1 MASSGTILHAK
12 YLTVEGYHV
21 AIVQVSRI
29 TQRKG
34 LEEDLPQPLAGA
46 EFGWAIDQRRLFI
59 GNGALEEGAPVV
71 GNTEILTEFSDI
83 LAVTSAYTYQG
94 DAAGYTVQT
103 GSTSGTPVTQSLQSR
118 LDSYA
123 VVTDFGARGDGVT
136 DDTDAINRAL
146 NQLYC
151 IQSNPQIRR
160 SLFFPAGRYIVTDTI
175 LVPPY
180 ACLYGE
186 GADSSIIDFVIQP
199 WAANTAYAEGVL
211 VSNAGNFYRS
221 IATVPATG
229 IVITNPSYWAVQ
241 SLPAYVARTTDSL
254 QQTGANIGVGG
265 ATKPQNVEITGMAWQ
280 SAEYGAA
287 GGHDIWLLEQV
298 NQISFSDCN
307 FTGPLVLA
315 DLTNDSEDMAAVRM
329 TSTASRP
336 VAQATFDRCRFQG
349 VTYAINTDEYT
360 QGVTISNGW
369 LDTLYQGIVLGSVSP
384 VNGGPTGFRIMHNSF
399 DSVYAQGV
407 VIDSCNL
414 NATGYN
420 TFYDVGNR
428 FNGVT
433 QPFFSIISINAD
445 TNISV
450 GDMFQRNDAQ
460 AVGYPRIELYNA
472 TTTSIPLAIAST
484 NGRQIQL
491 GTYIR
496 ESGQQSAITDA
507 ASNQTLFTVDTA
519 TVVAEGGFKAFR
531 MEYTIYRTTAATKAI
546 RTGIM
551 TVVAGDAG
559 DSAGEG
565 LVYTDDF
572 TENEQT
578 DVTLT
583 ASQTGGSD
591 IVTVSYS
598 AAATG
603 FNGTIYYSLSHLA

>member
-1 MASSGTILHAK
+1 M
-12 YLTVEGYHV
+12 

-46 EFGWAIDQRRLFI
+46 EFGWAVDQRRLFI
-59 GNGALEEGAPVV
+59 GNGALAEGAPVV

-83 LAVTSAYTYQG
+83 LAFTTAYTYKG

-103 GSTSGTPVTQSLQSR
+103 GPTSGTPVTQSIQSR

-146 NQLYC
+146 SQLYC
-151 IQSNPQIRR
+151 VQSNPQVRR
-160 SLFFPAGRYIVTDTI
+160 SLFFPAGVYIVTDTI

-186 GADSSIIDFVIQP
+186 GADSSIISFVVQP

-211 VSNAGNFYRS
+211 VSSAGNFYRS
-221 IATVPATG
+221 IAPVPATG
-229 IVITNPSYWAVQ
+229 IVVTNPAYWSVQ
-241 SLPAYVARTTDSL
+241 SLPAYVARTADSL

-298 NQISFSDCN
+298 NQISFSDCT
-307 FTGPLVLA
+307 FSGPLVLA
-315 DLTNDSEDMAAVRM
+315 DLTNDAEDMAAVRI
-329 TSTASRP
+329 TGTASRP
-336 VAQATFDRCRFQG
+336 VAQAAFDRCRFQG
-349 VTYAINTDEYT
+349 LTYAVNTDEYT

-369 LDTLYQGIVLGSVSP
+369 LDTLYQGIVLGSPSP

-399 DSVYAQGV
+399 DTIYAQGV
-407 VIDSCNL
+407 VIDTCSL

-420 TFYDVGNR
+420 TFYDVANR

-433 QPFFSIISINAD
+433 QPFSPIISINAD

-450 GDMFQRNDAQ
+450 GDMFQRTDLQ
-460 AVGYPRIELYNA
+460 AVGFPRIELFNIG
-472 TTTSIPLAIAST
+472 TSSIPTAIAST

-491 GTYIR
+491 GSYVR
-496 ESGQQSAITDA
+496 ESGLQSAITDG
-507 ASNQTLFTVDTA
+507 ASNQTLFTIDTA
-519 TVVAEGGFKAFR
+519 AVIAEGGFKAFR
-531 MEYTIYRTTAATKAI
+531 MEYTIYRLTSATKAV
-546 RTGIM
+546 RTGVM
-551 TVVAGDAG
+551 TVVGGDAG

-565 LVYTDDF
+565 MVYTDDY
-572 TENEQT
+572 TENEHT
-578 DVTLT
+578 DVILQ
-583 ASQTGGSD
+583 AAQPGGSD
-591 IVTVSYS
+591 TLTVSYTAVS
-598 AAATG
+598 TG
-603 FNGTIYYSLSHLA
+603 FNGTIYYSISHLA